1 MQGKPMT
8 PTTTRLRSRNG
19 ACTLA
24 ALAMAFMLG
33 GCGSSTP
40 ASQVPPPTGP
50 QQPWDAA
57 AYVDPFVS
65 TQDDFGQDLPGAYV
79 PNGLAKLNPV
89 TWPYKSHSGYDYKVP
104 MIAGFTHTNLDG
116 VGGSGG
122 GGDLLV
128 VPLKGRYLGGR
139 RPPLLGEANSNGS
152 LSYLPYAKF
161 YSHAAE
167 SAVPGYYEVKLLD
180 LNPDTSNLAGLL
192 PGAIHAEM
200 TADTRS
206 GWDRYTFP
214 AATDTAT
221 LVLDLSMNFRDRLHA
236 TLDVAALPDGRASLS
251 GQLDGNFNGADYRV
265 YYHAETTLPV
275 RSLRTWGPDGTLGNA
290 TSRSGIDAGAI
301 LEFDTSSAKAV
312 GLKLTLSPIS
322 AGQARIDMG
331 RELGERSFEQ
341 VRADAYHEWND
352 LLSRVRVTASATS
365 DPDGKLQKLFY
376 THLYKMFGTPVNA
389 TSTTGLYRGID
400 GQVRSVEGY
409 VHYDGFATW
418 DDFRKYGVIA
428 LVDPQ
433 RYRDM
438 TRSMVD
444 LFADLSHT
452 DETNPAALVHGVPT
466 VRFERSAVAIADAVA
481 KGVALPRLAEAY
493 PALKAYSNGRW
504 DEANT
509 ALGYFPDHVAD
520 QVGTA
525 YDDWA
530 MSIIARSLGRTAD
543 ADALAQRATRY
554 RALFNKAGWTSP
566 GGEQIGLL
574 WPKAADG
581 SWNSADPE
589 LFADANLYQ
598 GTLWQYNWYNA
609 GDLGGMMQL
618 MGGQAKFAEA
628 VSFFF
633 GEQAPDDCGRMLHS
647 NANEIDLIGPYLFV
661 FAGQPSRAQHWV
673 RQIYGGSSCNRYIAD
688 GGNLLAGTNKGEYM
702 RPRKMEVFRLD
713 PQGFLVTMDNDAG
726 TMSSIFVAA
735 ALGLF
740 PAIPGTDTYVIG
752 SPFFEEVSLPTA
764 EGGRFTISAR
774 GVSPES
780 YYIQSAQLGPCALPR
795 AWVRYADIALGG
807 SLDFAMGAGASDWG
821 VDGELP
827 PSLSDTRPVAGW
839 SPRNARK
846 ASGCS

>member
-1 MQGKPMT
+1 MI
-8 PTTTRLRSRNG
+8 PTMIRRRARSG
-19 ACTLA
+19 VCVLA
-24 ALAMAFMLG
+24 ALVAALTLA

-40 ASQVPPPTGP
+40 ATQGPPPVGP
-50 QQPWDAA
+50 LEPFDAA
-57 AYVDPFVS
+57 AYVDPFAA

-79 PNGLAKLNPV
+79 PSGLAKLNPV

-128 VPLKGRYLGGR
+128 VPIKGRYGGSR

-167 SAVPGYYEVKLLD
+167 SAEPGYYEVKLLD
-180 LNPDTSNLAGLL
+180 LNPELSNLAGLL

-214 AATDTAT
+214 AGTNTAT

-236 TLDVAALPDGRASLS
+236 TLDVASLPDGRAALS
-251 GQLDGNFNGADYRV
+251 GQLDGNFNGADYRI

-275 RSLRTWGPDGTLGNA
+275 RSVRTWGPDGALGSA
-290 TSRSGIDAGAI
+290 TSQNGIDAGAI
-301 LEFDTSSAKAV
+301 LEFDTSSDKAV
-312 GLKLTLSPIS
+312 GLKVTLSPIS
-322 AGQARIDMG
+322 AEQARIDMG
-331 RELGERSFEQ
+331 RELADRSFEQ
-341 VRADAYHEWND
+341 VRADAYQQWND
-352 LLSRVRVTASATS
+352 LLSRVRVKASAKS

-400 GQVRSVEGY
+400 GEIRSAQGY
-409 VHYDGFATW
+409 IHYDGFATW

-428 LVDPQ
+428 LVDPP

-438 TRSMVD
+438 MRSMVD

-452 DETNPAALVHGVPT
+452 GETDPGTLVHSVPT

-481 KGVALPRLAEAY
+481 KGVALPRLGEAY
-493 PALKAYSNGRW
+493 ATLKAYSNGRW
-504 DEANT
+504 DQANT
-509 ALGYFPDHVAD
+509 ALGYFPDIVGD
-520 QVGTA
+520 QLGTA

-530 MSIIARSLGRTAD
+530 MSIIARALGHGAD
-543 ADALAQRATRY
+543 ADALAQRATQY
-554 RALFNKAGWTSP
+554 RTIFNKGGWNSP

-574 WPKAADG
+574 WPKRADG
-581 SWNSADPE
+581 SWGSADPE
-589 LFADANLYQ
+589 AFGDANLYQ

-609 GDLGGMMQL
+609 GDLGGLMQL
-618 MGGQAKFAEA
+618 MGGQAQFAEA
-628 VSFFF
+628 VGFFF
-633 GEQAPDDCGRMLHS
+633 GEQALDDCGRMLHS
-647 NANEIDLIGPYLFV
+647 NANEIDLIGPYLFI

-688 GGNLLAGTNKGEYM
+688 GGNPLAGTSNGEYM

-752 SPFFEEVSLPTA
+752 SPFFEQISFPSTDS
-764 EGGRFTISAR
+764 GRFTISASD
-774 GVSPES
+774 VSPES
-780 YYIQSAQLGPCALPR
+780 YYIQSARLGSCALSR
-795 AWVRYADIALGG
+795 AWIRYSDIASGG
-807 SLDFAMGAGASDWG
+807 ALDFAMGASASDWG
-821 VDGELP
+821 ADGALP
-827 PSLSDTRPVAGW
+827 PSLSDTLPVAGW
-839 SPRNARK
+839 SPRSVEMAACPRAR
-846 ASGCS
+846 